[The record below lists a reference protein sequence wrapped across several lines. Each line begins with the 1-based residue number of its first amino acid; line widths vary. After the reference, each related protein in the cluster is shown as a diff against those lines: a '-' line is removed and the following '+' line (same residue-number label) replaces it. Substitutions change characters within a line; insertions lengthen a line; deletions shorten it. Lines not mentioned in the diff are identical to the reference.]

1 MPSTYEPIATY
12 TVVTAEPTIS
22 FSSIPQTY
30 TDLVI
35 VLAGSYSSQADI
47 ALRFNGDTASNY
59 SRTVIY
65 GNGSNALSTRDT
77 SNTLI
82 APAYFSTSRSVA
94 IISIMNYTN
103 TTTYKTVFSRSNDAS
118 ANVSAVVGL
127 WRKTPEAINSLT
139 LSYTNIAI
147 GTTCTLYGIKAA

>member
-12 TVVTAEPTIS
+12 TVVTSEPTIS

-59 SRTVIY
+59 SRTVLY

-77 SNTLI
+77 TNTLI
-82 APAYFSTSRSVA
+82 APAYFSTSQSVA
-94 IISIMNYTN
+94 IMSIMNYTN
-103 TTTYKTVFSRSNDAS
+103 TTTYKTVLSRSNDAS

-139 LSYTNIAI
+139 LSYTNIAT

>member
-1 MPSTYEPIATY
+1 MPATYEPIATY
-12 TVVTAEPTIS
+12 TVVSAEPTIS

-59 SRTVIY
+59 SRTVLY

-82 APAYFSTSRSVA
+82 APAYFSTSQSVA
-94 IISIMNYTN
+94 IMSVMNYTN
-103 TTTYKTVFSRSNDAS
+103 TTTYKTVLSRSNDAS